1 MPIIGAEP
9 LQKTYYRLA
18 ISMGGGITDNVIITP
33 DGLYSVYYIRNGY
46 YFNAD
51 GRIPRIVVD
60 YRVPQNSYIL
70 FDYSSDR
77 SAKREKIFFFQVQF
91 IKDITPN
98 NAYII
103 AVEHGFEGTL
113 EEWLESLKGTPGKSA
128 YEIAVDCGFV
138 GTEEEWLLSLKGDT
152 GDPGKNAYEMAVD
165 AGYQG
170 TIEDWFAEFGDTTYI
185 KKDVDQCK
193 VDIEECQSDIDECKE
208 ALTWVNGMTPANS
221 EP

>member
-18 ISMGGGITDNVIITP
+18 VSMGGGFTDNVIITP
-33 DGLYSVYYIRNGY
+33 DGLYSVYYIRNGH

-51 GRIPRIVVD
+51 GKIPRVVVD

-98 NAYII
+98 NAYMI

-113 EEWLESLKGTPGKSA
+113 EEWLESLKGAPGKSA
-128 YEIAVDCGFV
+128 YECAVECGFV
-138 GTEEEWLLSLKGDT
+138 GTEEEWLESLKGPQ
-152 GDPGKNAYEMAVD
+152 GIPGKNAYELAVE
-165 AGYQG
+165 AGYPG

-185 KKDVDQCK
+185 KQDVDKCK
-193 VDIEECQSDIDECKE
+193 DDIASIEEHI
-208 ALTWVNGMTPANS
+208 TWVDGMLPIP

>member
-18 ISMGGGITDNVIITP
+18 VSMGGGFTDNVIITP
-33 DGLYSVYYIRNGY
+33 DGLYTVYYIRNGHY
-46 YFNAD
+46 YSAD
-51 GRIPRIVVD
+51 GRIPRVVVD

-98 NAYII
+98 DAYRI
-103 AVEHGFEGTL
+103 AVEHGFKGTL
-113 EEWLESLKGTPGKSA
+113 EEWLESLRGEPGKSA
-128 YEIAVDCGFV
+128 YEVAVDAGYV
-138 GTEEEWLLSLKGDT
+138 GTVEDWLRSLVGPP
-152 GDPGKNAYEMAVD
+152 GEPGKNAYELAVE
-165 AGYQG
+165 AGYPG

-185 KKDVDQCK
+185 KQDVDQLK
-193 VDIEECQSDIDECKE
+193 SDVDEIEEH
-208 ALTWVNGMTPANS
+208 LTWVNGMIPSNP